1 MLFFYPFSYIE
12 LTLITTMTKA
22 YLEITMYV
30 SNSNRPAAAGVYNK
44 YKQSFLETIQGAT
57 AKELL
62 IRDEDVQVL
71 HGFRNAEDAAA
82 YLKTDLFNNDVVKE
96 LSPLFD
102 KAPEIKIYSV
112 L

>member
-1 MLFFYPFSYIE
+1 MK
-12 LTLITTMTKA
+12 TNA
-22 YLEITMYV
+22 YLEIV
-30 SNSNRPAAAGVYNK
+30 LFVGNSNRSAAAGVYGK
-44 YKQSFLETIQGAT
+44 YKQPFLNEIKGAT
-57 AKELL
+57 SKELL

-71 HGFRNAEDAAA
+71 HGFESTEDATA

-112 L
+112 V

>member
-1 MLFFYPFSYIE
+1 
-12 LTLITTMTKA
+12 MTKA

-30 SNSNRPAAAGVYNK
+30 SDANRPAAAGVYNK
-44 YKQSFLETIQGAT
+44 YKQPFLDEIKGAT
-57 AKELL
+57 SKELL
-62 IRDEDVQVL
+62 IRNEDVQVL
-71 HGFRNAEDAAA
+71 HGFTSVEEAND

-112 L
+112 A

>member
-1 MLFFYPFSYIE
+1 
-12 LTLITTMTKA
+12 MTKA

-30 SNSNRPAAAGVYNK
+30 SNSNRPAAANVYSK
-44 YKQSFLETIQGAT
+44 YKQPFLDEIKGAT
-57 AKELL
+57 SKDLL

-71 HGFRNAEDAAA
+71 HGFESAEDANA

-102 KAPEIKIYSV
+102 KAPEIKIYV
-112 L
+112 VA

>member
-1 MLFFYPFSYIE
+1 
-12 LTLITTMTKA
+12 MTKA

-30 SNSNRPAAAGVYNK
+30 SDANRPAAAGVYNK
-44 YKQSFLETIQGAT
+44 YKQPFLDEIKGAT
-57 AKELL
+57 SKELL

-71 HGFRNAEDAAA
+71 HGFTSVGEANA

-102 KAPEIKIYSV
+102 KTPEIKIYSV
-112 L
+112 A